1 MSFLATS
8 PWFLNIPRGKRS
20 KRMIRKK
27 NAGHATSKHNG
38 ASKHNRRLQ
47 SGTFEK
53 RRISHR
59 NTDHAA
65 SKQIKRLST
74 RISHRNTDHAA
85 SKQIKGLSTRISHKN
100 TDHEAS
106 EQNKR
111 LDSGAFESYLE

>member
-27 NAGHATSKHNG
+27 NAGHAASKHNG

-65 SKQIKRLST
+65 SKQIK
-74 RISHRNTDHAA
+74 
-85 SKQIKGLSTRISHKN
+85 GLSTRISHKN
-100 TDHEAS
+100 ADHEAS